1 MSKQFAIFTFRDT
14 GPLKTWAAVRAAQV
28 HNSREKPIAHG
39 EPGIRPK
46 HEIGSGN
53 LVRDIQA
60 ALRQHGIDP
69 GSLRKNGVIAY
80 EAVLTA
86 SPAFFQCAQR
96 EERYEKF
103 GRWYR
108 AQKQFLLAKYGEHR
122 IVSMVLHLDE
132 QTPHIHVVILPLEF
146 RADGRSKGG
155 AKRWALVGRTISGPG
170 QFDRLQDE
178 YARAMEPWGLSRGEV
193 KSGRK
198 HKPVREYLAD
208 LKRQEEANSRRA
220 AELDDEMARLRQ
232 EVMDTAREREAARKD
247 RLAVAATKAAWEQ
260 TRAKVEVDRFA
271 LEEDR
276 RLLDSLFG
284 ALETSR
290 QKAIRFMQM
299 LERFPE
305 SRWSEETLMMAKA
318 ASAAAAPSRDAMDVM
333 RAQMGRMQGWD
344 R

>member
-1 MSKQFAIFTFRDT
+1 MSKQYAIFTFRDT
-14 GPLKTWAAVRAAQV
+14 GPLKTWAAVRAAQI

-60 ALRQHGIDP
+60 ALRRHGIDP

-86 SPAFFQCAQR
+86 SPAFFQCAQPA
-96 EERYEKF
+96 ERYEKF

-178 YARAMEPWGLSRGEV
+178 YARAMGPLGLSRGEV

-198 HKPVREYLAD
+198 HKPVRAYLAE
-208 LKRQEEANSRRA
+208 LKAQEEANDKRA
-220 AELDDEMARLRQ
+220 VELEIELARLRQ
-232 EVMDTAREREAARKD
+232 EAMETAREREAAGKD
-247 RLAVAATKAAWEQ
+247 RLAVAATKAACEQ
-260 TRAKVEVDRFA
+260 TRAKVEADRFA

-299 LERFPE
+299 VKEFPE
-305 SRWSEETLMMAKA
+305 SQWSEESRRMARA
-318 ASAAAAPSRDAMDVM
+318 ASATAAPSQDAEDLL
-333 RAQMGRMQGWD
+333 RAHRARMQG
-344 R
+344 RGM